1 MQGSVDA
8 TTMPYNAT
16 YPADMDPPPES
27 PPPTYAQATGSPERR
42 GIYSRVRTRI
52 RSLSHSGPRPQPRN
66 GPAHASVP
74 QMPQHILDQ
83 LYALGQ
89 LPSFVV
95 QRSHISA
102 DAMFESSRSS
112 SHSPS
117 FPMPHRDSNVAPSSE
132 GSVDSQ
138 PDITFPEPEFPQ
150 EITFPVPEIS
160 DSAYADV
167 LARNVAPLNI
177 RPKSYHNTPNVT
189 ADDGA
194 PTSPHLSLTH
204 VRIKSELRSKA
215 SIYLAL
221 AVGPHQSERYKT
233 FEEYMNAL
241 INNARQHPLANA
253 NTTCDEKTADA
264 FDATP
269 PLYHKPSFYFKELS
283 IVLRHTIVRG
293 GIFHG
298 QDAFRAVLGHLTH
311 LLPSFRTVTVRFD
324 DKLDIEADS
333 LDAPY
338 SDFQRCFTG
347 LHRLCLLFHGG
358 TDSLVARLS
367 AFPLHS
373 VQKLLLTGKISE
385 ADVIWILSQPRAHR
399 LNKLSVRT
407 LLSDNAL
414 EQPLSPTQRRK
425 LKWPERLIITA
436 QRVPTFLGIVPRKC
450 EFTLKLPAADAA
462 VQRLFDGEVMPRW
475 TLIVD
480 PSIGGG
486 DSV

>member
-1 MQGSVDA
+1 MQGAVDS
-8 TTMPYNAT
+8 TNMPYNAT
-16 YPADMDPPPES
+16 YPADVDPPPES

-66 GPAHASVP
+66 DPAHASVP

-95 QRSHISA
+95 QRSQISP
-102 DAMFESSRSS
+102 DAMFDSSRSS

-117 FPMPHRDSNVAPSSE
+117 FPMPHRDSNVAPSRE

-177 RPKSYHNTPNVT
+177 RPKSYHNTPDST
-189 ADDGA
+189 ADDDTPA
-194 PTSPHLSLTH
+194 FPPPSLTH

-215 SIYLAL
+215 SIYLSL
-221 AVGPHQSERYKT
+221 AIGPQQSERYKR

-241 INNARQHPLANA
+241 ASNARRHPLANA
-253 NTTCDEKTADA
+253 NTTCDEKTALA
-264 FDATP
+264 FDT
-269 PLYHKPSFYFKELS
+269 LYHKPSFYFKELS

-311 LLPSFRTVTVRFD
+311 LLPSFRTVTVRFEAEG
-324 DKLDIEADS
+324 DIEADS
-333 LDAPY
+333 LDDPY
-338 SDFQRCFTG
+338 SDFQGCFTG
-347 LHRLCLLFHGG
+347 LQRLCLLFHGG
-358 TDSLVARLS
+358 TDNLIARLS

-373 VQKLLLTGKISE
+373 LQKLLLTGKMSE
-385 ADVIWILSQPRAHR
+385 ADVIWILSQPRPHR

-407 LLSDNAL
+407 LLYDGDL
-414 EQPLSPTQRRK
+414 EQPLSPKQRRK

-480 PSIGGG
+480 PRIGGE